1 MEKSGVTRLIETV
14 VIGGSAGSLEVL
26 FKLLPL
32 LKASLSVSIL
42 IVLHRRSSGDSSLS
56 ELLNSKTVL
65 PLREAEDKDVILPG
79 HIYLAPSDY
88 HLLVE
93 KNHTLSLD
101 YSEKVNYSRPSLDVT
116 MEAVADVFG
125 PAAAGIILSGANEDG
140 TMGLQFIKDAGGIAI
155 AQDPQT
161 ALIAVMPQNAIDHM
175 PVDHVLNT
183 AQMATFI
190 NELNQPEHNSAI
202 STYDG

>member
-1 MEKSGVTRLIETV
+1 
-14 VIGGSAGSLEVL
+14 
-26 FKLLPL
+26 
-32 LKASLSVSIL
+32 
-42 IVLHRRSSGDSSLS
+42 
-56 ELLNSKTVL
+56 
-65 PLREAEDKDVILPG
+65 
-79 HIYLAPSDY
+79 
-88 HLLVE
+88 
-93 KNHTLSLD
+93 
-101 YSEKVNYSRPSLDVT
+101 VNYSRPSLDVT

-125 PAAAGIILSGANEDG
+125 PVAAGIILSGANEDG

-190 NELNQPEHNSAI
+190 NELNQPGHNSA
-202 STYDG
+202 D